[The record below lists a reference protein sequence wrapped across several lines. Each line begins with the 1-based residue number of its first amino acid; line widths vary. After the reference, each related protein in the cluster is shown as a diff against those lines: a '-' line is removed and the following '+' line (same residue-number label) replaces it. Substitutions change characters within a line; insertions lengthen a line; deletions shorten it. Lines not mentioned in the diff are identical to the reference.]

1 MSKDQDSDEFLSI
14 PESYQRYICEIYR
27 ISHNKHGGWVTNKE
41 LAESLNVERPS
52 ITGMLHKLKEEDLIN
67 WTPRKAIRLTK
78 KGREYAS
85 KLDITNLLLRR
96 FFKEIL
102 EIEDNELIEKISC
115 DIEHHITEKVQKS
128 LKEFIDYFFELRQ
141 KCEEL

>member
-1 MSKDQDSDEFLSI
+1 MSEDQYSDAFLSI
-14 PESYQRYICEIYR
+14 PESYQRYICEIYS

-41 LAESLNVERPS
+41 LAENLNVERPS
-52 ITGMLHKLKEEDLIN
+52 ITGMLYKLREEELIN

-78 KGREYAS
+78 KGREFAIKFS
-85 KLDITNLLLRR
+85 VTNSLLRR

-102 EIEDNELIEKISC
+102 EIKDNALVEQLSC

-128 LKEFIDYFFELRQ
+128 LKEFIDYYFELRE
-141 KCEEL
+141 KCGE